1 MSASPAPPQQ
11 YIVADDDDVNDEDI
25 PGFTQPSVHGGQLP
39 PTPGA
44 RAPLEPVILTPNPAL
59 SGNIGSS
66 SGTSTEGQSNSTR
79 QQYGGVRL
87 ETRYTG
93 ADTLD
98 EPVTATIARDLLSIY
113 SKLLQVLY
121 PRRAGAGREVLR
133 DWDLWG
139 PLVLCLALGI
149 LLSINAPPTQ
159 SLGVFTGVVVIVSI
173 GSLVVTLNAKL
184 LGGRVSL
191 FQSLCVLGYCI
202 FPLVLAAIISTF
214 VRVLYVR
221 APIALAAWAWCVW
234 AAANFLDGTKLEQQR
249 VLLAVYPLL

>member
-87 ETRYTG
+87 ETRYTCSFLALRPHDSPFFNRYTG

-98 EPVTATIARDLLSIY
+98 EPVTATI
-113 SKLLQVLY
+113 
-121 PRRAGAGREVLR
+121 
-133 DWDLWG
+133 
-139 PLVLCLALGI
+139 
-149 LLSINAPPTQ
+149 
-159 SLGVFTGVVVIVSI
+159 VS
-173 GSLVVTLNAKL
+173 VPQH
-184 LGGRVSL
+184 R
-191 FQSLCVLGYCI
+191 
-202 FPLVLAAIISTF
+202 
-214 VRVLYVR
+214 
-221 APIALAAWAWCVW
+221 
-234 AAANFLDGTKLEQQR
+234 
-249 VLLAVYPLL
+249 